1 MNEHVYAIVF
11 SRCTKCLTKNY
22 CSKHCQQKDWKKNHM
37 GLCKKNAEKR
47 KMMGGQAE
55 RQQTQKD
62 NFDKLVS
69 QGPSPLLLSMTPHLD
84 EVVDMCQKWGNRSE
98 AETELVRLVRGE
110 ERTRGGDGD
119 GAGQGVD

>member
-1 MNEHVYAIVF
+1 MV
-11 SRCTKCLTKNY
+11 
-22 CSKHCQQKDWKKNHM
+22 
-37 GLCKKNAEKR
+37 
-47 KMMGGQAE
+47 
-55 RQQTQKD
+55 
-62 NFDKLVS
+62 
-69 QGPSPLLLSMTPHLD
+69 PHLD

>member
-1 MNEHVYAIVF
+1 
-11 SRCTKCLTKNY
+11 
-22 CSKHCQQKDWKKNHM
+22 
-37 GLCKKNAEKR
+37 
-47 KMMGGQAE
+47 MGGQEE

-69 QGPSPLLLSMTPHLD
+69 QGPSPLLLSMVPHL